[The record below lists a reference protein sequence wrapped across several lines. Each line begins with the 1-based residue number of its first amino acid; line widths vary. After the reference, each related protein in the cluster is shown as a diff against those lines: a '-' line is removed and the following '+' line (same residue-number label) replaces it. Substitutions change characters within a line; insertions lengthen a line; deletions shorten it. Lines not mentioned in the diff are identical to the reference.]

1 MLSSR
6 QLNVVIPETSK
17 CIIKTEGE
25 LRDGDIVSVISPVF
39 ASTDLQSGSI
49 VMTEAFD
56 VPINID
62 NEEHKI
68 VGDGNLEGI
77 LESHDN
83 DVFNMTVSVR

>member
-6 QLNVVIPETSK
+6 QLNVIIPQASK

-56 VPINID
+56 VPIKID

-68 VGDGNLEGI
+68 VSDGNLEGI
-77 LESHDN
+77 LESQDN
-83 DVFNMTVSVR
+83 DVFNMLVSVR